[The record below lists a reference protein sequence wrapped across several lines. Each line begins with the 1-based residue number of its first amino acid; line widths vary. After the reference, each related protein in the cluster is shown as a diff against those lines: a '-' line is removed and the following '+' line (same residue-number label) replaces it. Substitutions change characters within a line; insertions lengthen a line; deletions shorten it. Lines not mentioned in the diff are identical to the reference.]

1 VLGCNRSFHAL
12 GQADHRASMPIRE
25 MGAMADVQSNNP
37 AQRMSLV
44 GSKARI
50 TALQYRCPLLL
61 NQRTYQLSCNRAAD
75 RRCFKALYGDD
86 A

>member
-1 VLGCNRSFHAL
+1 LWLSSGAPYRVPGCNRSFHAL

-44 GSKARI
+44 GHEPKNSI
-50 TALQYRCPLLL
+50 
-61 NQRTYQLSCNRAAD
+61 
-75 RRCFKALYGDD
+75 
-86 A
+86 